1 MPSYLGVEQ
10 RDVVASI
17 NDTLALLETYSIG
30 PAAQAQ
36 VDALR
41 AVDPATGKSKLGAI
55 ASALDDMSLLHA
67 VKKSGVTEFF
77 GMVGEVLQFHAQANT
92 DNKGTALW
100 QSLMSWN
107 GFGGSQSLSYTDTV
121 AECDSWLAVNRA
133 KIIPMTQDSLDKIHA
148 LAHATS
154 KHQDAINN
162 ALVAMT
168 ALISVNHAGGDV
180 DNMKHLFLNLTLHE
194 RHIVNKTFAA
204 ITQENAPKIHAP
216 GPFALYGVVIDDM
229 TAGKIGWGDESLR
242 PLIERIEAALQPYH
256 PTAEVQRFMVGR
268 ITPPEAAEQLE
279 GFLIISTRRAGQA
292 VANALPEFRVIDR
305 DGVTLPAQ
313 SAPQPKPGSRFSI

>member
-1 MPSYLGVEQ
+1 MPFYLGVAQ

-17 NDTLALLETYSIG
+17 HDNLALLEAYSVG

-36 VDALR
+36 IDALR

-67 VKKSGVTEFF
+67 VKKSGVTELF
-77 GMVGEVLQFHAQANT
+77 GTLGEGLQFHAQQNT
-92 DNKGTALW
+92 DGKGTALW

-107 GFGGSQSLSYTDTV
+107 GLGGSMSLRYTDTV

-133 KIIPMTQDSLDKIHA
+133 KLIPMTQVSLDKIHGI
-148 LAHATS
+148 AHATS
-154 KHQDAINN
+154 QKQDAINN
-162 ALVAMT
+162 AMVVMT
-168 ALISVNHAGGDV
+168 SMVSVHHAGGDV
-180 DNMKHLFLNLTLHE
+180 DNMKHLFLNLDLHE

-216 GPFALYGVVIDDM
+216 GPYALYGVVIDDM
-229 TAGKIGWGDESLR
+229 TAGKIGWSDESLR
-242 PLIERIEAALQPYH
+242 PLVERTSAALEPFY
-256 PTAEVQRFMVGR
+256 PTSEVQRFMVGR

-279 GFLIISTRRAGQA
+279 GFLIIATRRAGQA

-305 DGVTLPAQ
+305 DGVTIPAQ
-313 SAPQPKPGSRFSI
+313 SSPHPKPGSRFSI

>member
-1 MPSYLGVEQ
+1 MPSYLGVHQ

-17 NDTLALLETYSIG
+17 GDTLALLETYSIG

-36 VDALR
+36 IDALR

-55 ASALDDMSLLHA
+55 AAALDDMSLIHA
-67 VKKSGVTEFF
+67 VKNSGVTEFF
-77 GMVGEVLQFHAQANT
+77 GSVGEVLQFHAQQNT
-92 DNKGTALW
+92 GGKGTALW

-107 GFGGSQSLSYTDTV
+107 GFGASQSLSYTETV
-121 AECDSWLAVNRA
+121 AECDSWLAASRA

-154 KHQDAINN
+154 KNPDAIGN
-162 ALVAMT
+162 ALVVMT
-168 ALISVNHAGGDV
+168 AMVSVNHAGGDV
-180 DNMKHLFLNLTLHE
+180 DGMTHLFLNLSLHE

-229 TAGKIGWGDESLR
+229 TSGKIGWDDESLR
-242 PLIERIEAALQPYH
+242 PLVERTSSALAPFHQ
-256 PTAEVQRFMVGR
+256 TGDVQRFMVGR
-268 ITPPEAAEQLE
+268 ITPPDAPEQLE
-279 GFLIISTRRAGQA
+279 GFLIIATRRAAQA
-292 VANALPEFRVIDR
+292 VADALPEFRVIDR
-305 DGVTLPAQ
+305 DGIALPAQ
-313 SAPQPKPGSRFSI
+313 STPQPKPGSRFSI

>member
-1 MPSYLGVEQ
+1 MPSYLGVHQ

-17 NDTLALLETYSIG
+17 GDTLALLETYSIG

-36 VDALR
+36 IEALR
-41 AVDPATGKSKLGAI
+41 AVDPATGKSKLDAI
-55 ASALDDMSLLHA
+55 ASSLDDMSLIHA
-67 VKKSGVTEFF
+67 VKNSGVTEFF
-77 GMVGEVLQFHAQANT
+77 GTVGEVLQFHAQANT
-92 DNKGTALW
+92 DGKGTALW

-107 GFGGSQSLSYTDTV
+107 GFGSSQSLSYTETV

-154 KHQDAINN
+154 QQPDAINN

-168 ALISVNHAGGDV
+168 AMVSVHHAGGDV
-180 DNMKHLFLNLTLHE
+180 DNMKRLFLNLSLHE

-216 GPFALYGVVIDDM
+216 GPFALYGVVVDDM
-229 TAGKIGWGDESLR
+229 TAGKIGWSDESLR
-242 PLIERIEAALQPYH
+242 PLIERAEAAMRPYH
-256 PTAEVQRFMVGR
+256 ATNEVQRFMVGR
-268 ITPPEAAEQLE
+268 ITPQDAAEQLE
-279 GFLIISTRRAGQA
+279 GLIIISTRRAAQA

-305 DGVTLPAQ
+305 DGIALPAQ
-313 SAPQPKPGSRFSI
+313 STPHPKPGSRFSI

>member
-17 NDTLALLETYSIG
+17 NDTLALLETFSIG

-36 VDALR
+36 LDALR

-67 VKKSGVTEFF
+67 VKKSGVTELF
-77 GMVGEVLQFHAQANT
+77 GTVGEVLQFHALQNT
-92 DNKGTALW
+92 DSKGTALW

-107 GFGGSQSLSYTDTV
+107 GLGGSVSLSYTDTV

-154 KHQDAINN
+154 KQPDAISN

-168 ALISVNHAGGDV
+168 ALVSVNHAGGDV
-180 DNMKHLFLNLTLHE
+180 DNMKHLFLGLSLHE

-216 GPFALYGVVIDDM
+216 GPYALYGVVIDDM
-229 TAGKIGWGDESLR
+229 TSGKIGWSDESLQ
-242 PLIERIEAALQPYH
+242 PLVERIEAALRPYH
-256 PTAEVQRFMVGR
+256 PTSEVQRFMVGR

-279 GFLIISTRRAGQA
+279 GFLIIATRRAGQA

-305 DGVTLPAQ
+305 DGIALPAQ
-313 SAPQPKPGSRFSI
+313 STPHPKPGSRFSI

>member
-1 MPSYLGVEQ
+1 MPSYLGVHQ

-17 NDTLALLETYSIG
+17 NDTLALLETYAVG
-30 PAAQAQ
+30 PAAQGQ

-55 ASALDDMSLLHA
+55 ASALDDMSLLQA

-77 GMVGEVLQFHAQANT
+77 GNLGEVLQFHAQQNT

-133 KIIPMTQDSLDKIHA
+133 KLIPMTQDSLDKIHA
-148 LAHATS
+148 HAHATS
-154 KHQDAINN
+154 KQPDAISN
-162 ALVAMT
+162 ALVVMT
-168 ALISVNHAGGDV
+168 SMVSVNHAGGDV
-180 DNMKHLFLNLTLHE
+180 DGMKHLFLGLSLHE

-229 TAGKIGWGDESLR
+229 TSGKIGWSDESMA
-242 PLIERIEAALQPYH
+242 PLVERIESALRPYH
-256 PTAEVQRFMVGR
+256 PTNEVQRFMVGR
-268 ITPPEAAEQLE
+268 ISPPESDEQLQ

-313 SAPQPKPGSRFSI
+313 SAPHPKPGSRFSI

>member
-17 NDTLALLETYSIG
+17 NDTLALLETYSGG

-36 VDALR
+36 IDALR

-55 ASALDDMSLLHA
+55 AAALDDMSLIHA
-67 VKKSGVTEFF
+67 VKNSGVTELF
-77 GMVGEVLQFHAQANT
+77 GTLGEVLQFHALQNT
-92 DNKGTALW
+92 DSKGTALW

-107 GFGGSQSLSYTDTV
+107 GFGGSVSLSYTDTV

-133 KIIPMTQDSLDKIHA
+133 KLIPMTQDSLDKIHA

-154 KHQDAINN
+154 KQPDAISN

-168 ALISVNHAGGDV
+168 ALVSVHHAGGDV
-180 DNMKHLFLNLTLHE
+180 DNMKHLFLNLSLHE

-204 ITQENAPKIHAP
+204 IVQENAPKIHAP
-216 GPFALYGVVIDDM
+216 GPYALYGVVIDDM
-229 TAGKIGWGDESLR
+229 TSGKIGWSDESLR
-242 PLIERIEAALQPYH
+242 PLVERTSAALEPFY
-256 PTAEVQRFMVGR
+256 PTSEVQRFMVGR
-268 ITPPEAAEQLE
+268 ITPPEGAEQLE
-279 GFLIISTRRAGQA
+279 GFLIIATRRAGQA

-305 DGVTLPAQ
+305 DGVTIPAQ
-313 SAPQPKPGSRFSI
+313 STPHPKPGSRFSI

>member
-36 VDALR
+36 IDALR
-41 AVDPATGKSKLGAI
+41 VVDPATGKSKLGAI
-55 ASALDDMSLLHA
+55 SSALDDMSLLHA

-77 GMVGEVLQFHAQANT
+77 GTVGEVLQFHAQVNT
-92 DNKGTALW
+92 DHKGTALW
-100 QSLMSWN
+100 QSLMGWS

-121 AECDSWLAVNRA
+121 AECDSWLAANRA

-148 LAHATS
+148 IAHATS
-154 KHQDAINN
+154 QQPDAISN
-162 ALVAMT
+162 ALVVMT
-168 ALISVNHAGGDV
+168 SMVSVSHAGGDV
-180 DNMKHLFLNLTLHE
+180 DGMKRLFLNLSLHE

-229 TAGKIGWGDESLR
+229 TSGKIGWSDESLR
-242 PLIERIEAALQPYH
+242 PPVERTEAALQPFY
-256 PTAEVQRFMVGR
+256 PTGEVQRFMVGR
-268 ITPPEAAEQLE
+268 ITPPESAEQLE
-279 GFLIISTRRAGQA
+279 GFLIIATRRAGQA
-292 VANALPEFRVIDR
+292 VANALPEFRVVDR
-305 DGVTLPAQ
+305 DGITLPVQ
-313 SAPQPKPGSRFSI
+313 SAPHPKPGSRFSI